1 MKSVGLLE
9 RYQSLPV
16 DKVYQMDM
24 QDLRHHFDIYNEAKA
39 KKELFEE

>member
-1 MKSVGLLE
+1 MKSVGLLDK
-9 RYQSLPV
+9 YQSLPV

-24 QDLRHHFDIYNEAKA
+24 LDLRHHFNIHNEAKA